1 MIARKTEKMIILFKN
16 DKTWYWYY
24 EIKVLFRVFASWCND
39 FGTMVGL
46 KIWEKNMRKP
56 VARLG
61 RKHVATSIKKMEI

>member
-1 MIARKTEKMIILFKN
+1 MIILFKN

-46 KIWEKNMRKP
+46 KIWGKNMRKP

-61 RKHVATSIKKMEI
+61 RKHVATSIKKMKI